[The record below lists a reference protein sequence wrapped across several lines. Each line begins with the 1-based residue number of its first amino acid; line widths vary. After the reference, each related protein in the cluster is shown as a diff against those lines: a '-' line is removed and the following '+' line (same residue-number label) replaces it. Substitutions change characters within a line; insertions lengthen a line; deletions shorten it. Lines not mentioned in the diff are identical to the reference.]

1 MDKQELIDE
10 YLKITDVNKDI
21 GIIYGLLDKLGI
33 KYKRT
38 KCKRCRND
46 YKLMIAE
53 QLDLIESAADESD
66 FNSNSDSDYEYI
78 YTPNRPC
85 IWNGYIINQDTP
97 VEVIREFVKQFPKGY
112 YKINN
117 KTE

>member
-1 MDKQELIDE
+1 MTREEMIDKIKSVKDVIKDKKTIYEVLDE
-10 YLKITDVNKDI
+10 
-21 GIIYGLLDKLGI
+21 LGI

-38 KCKRCRND
+38 NCKKCLRD
-46 YKLMIAE
+46 LKLIALE
-53 QLDLIESAADESD
+53 ELGMIESAADESD

-97 VEVIREFVKQFPKGY
+97 VDVIREFVKKFPNGY
-112 YKINN
+112 YIIN
-117 KTE
+117 KL